1 MKVFTYFRQNIILG
15 LVVLYFIFSVL
26 LRLLSGIDYLIPC
39 LWKTFFGFE
48 CSGCG
53 ITSSIIEIIKG
64 NFLIAWEINKI
75 TFLVLPLLFLY
86 SIKEVLIK
94 VNQVEFFACSG
105 KSSV

>member
-1 MKVFTYFRQNIILG
+1 MKFFSFPRENIIVV

-26 LRLLSGIDYLIPC
+26 LNILFGFDYLIPC
-39 LWKTFFGFE
+39 LWKTFFGLE

-75 TFLVLPLLFLY
+75 TYLVFPLLLFY
-86 SIKEVLIK
+86 SIKEVFLK
-94 VNQVEFFACSG
+94 VN
-105 KSSV
+105 

>member
-26 LRLLSGIDYLIPC
+26 LNILFGLDYLIPC

-64 NFLIAWEINKI
+64 NLQIAWEINKI
-75 TFLVLPLLFLY
+75 TFLVLPLLLLNGLY
-86 SIKEVLIK
+86 EVVTTIIRLI
-94 VNQVEFFACSG
+94 NL
-105 KSSV
+105 